1 MNLPVT
7 KHVQLFHCLPAHS
20 TSVKFQSH
28 SSIQADFIN
37 SKRFESLCLSG
48 HSMIFFSIDTGKSQS
63 QYHTRDT
70 LRILY
75 AKGTPVITC
84 EQRTFM

>member
-28 SSIQADFIN
+28 SSTQADFIN

-48 HSMIFFSIDTGKSQS
+48 HSMIFFFHRHWK
-63 QYHTRDT
+63 
-70 LRILY
+70 
-75 AKGTPVITC
+75 ITI
-84 EQRTFM
+84 TIPHP

>member
-28 SSIQADFIN
+28 SSTQADFIN

-48 HSMIFFSIDTGKSQS
+48 HS
-63 QYHTRDT
+63 
-70 LRILY
+70 
-75 AKGTPVITC
+75 
-84 EQRTFM
+84 RTFFKAFTEYLSYSGSVQKRTI